1 MVETNSR
8 DHGRV
13 LGKGHGTE
21 GLRAAGAGQ
30 ETKGGS
36 SVMMEAGRGGSIGS
50 AVWM

>member
-1 MVETNSR
+1 MVVETNSR

-30 ETKGGS
+30 ETNWRELGDDGG
-36 SVMMEAGRGGSIGS
+36 GQRR
-50 AVWM
+50 

>member
-21 GLRAAGAGQ
+21 GLRSAGAGQ
-30 ETKGGS
+30 ETQLRGRER
-36 SVMMEAGRGGSIGS
+36 SVMMEAGRGG
-50 AVWM
+50 